1 MAAKASGKSYT
12 DLIGEIV
19 EMAMSRYAAEAL

>member
-19 EMAMSRYAAEAL
+19 EMAMSRYAAEGL